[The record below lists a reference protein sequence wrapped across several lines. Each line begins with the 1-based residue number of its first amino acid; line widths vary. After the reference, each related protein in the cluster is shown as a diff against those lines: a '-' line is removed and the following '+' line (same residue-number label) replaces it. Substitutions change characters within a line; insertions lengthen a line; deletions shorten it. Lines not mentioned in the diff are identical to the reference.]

1 MNNKL
6 QWKVKHKNDFQSEYD
21 FLETILEDNGVAQE
35 DIKSFTHPTRA
46 LIHDP
51 FLMKNMQEGI
61 ELMYKHIKLGSKI
74 FVKVDCDCDGYCS
87 AAVLIQFLK
96 EISPKIDIDYML
108 NFEKQHGLTYKD
120 MENHTKDEYGLLIVP
135 DASLKVSDIKQIK
148 NNFNADILVLDH
160 HLIEQDDNDF
170 YTNYCVAINST
181 DGQYPNPYLSGA
193 GVVQKFI
200 EGYLHIYGEEEN
212 LDPALSEKFLDLVS
226 LAINADAMDL
236 RALESRYYVIEGM
249 KKRHYINEFLNE
261 LVQRNAEDM
270 KWGRYIISMAWNIAP
285 KINGTI
291 RYGKPEEQ
299 IDLFRAMLGVQ
310 EDVEYQPRRKSK
322 NDPIPPKE
330 IHSLQKT
337 MARVCENVK
346 QRQDNEVRKFVT
358 ELEKKIEE
366 EGLDKNSV
374 IFVDGTK
381 VLTTGTVTGLVAN
394 KLASKYFRPVV
405 LMRKLTSTEYGGS
418 GRNYSKSNIE
428 SLNEFLSDVGVTCMG
443 HEDAFGVRFP
453 QSNLNEII
461 KKCNEKMPLS
471 QLTTMYEVDW
481 EIPAWQLKQ
490 NYVQEVANNYEIFGS
505 TVPSPLFAISGIKI
519 NASQIQAF
527 GENNNYIHF
536 AYNGINFTKKYCK
549 KTEYDELTLR
559 TRNTFGAN
567 KKELE
572 VDIIGE
578 FVLNYYNE
586 TVTSEVKIIDF
597 ASKEI
602 KKEEKNDEKADKE
615 NFEEEIVKTKNKI
628 EVDEEDFDW

>member
-1 MNNKL
+1 MSKTL
-6 QWKVKHKNDFQSEYD
+6 QWKVKHKNDFKDEYD
-21 FLETILEDNGVAQE
+21 FLETILEDNGVSQE
-35 DIKSFTHPTRA
+35 DIKSFIHPTRA
-46 LIHDP
+46 LINDP
-51 FLMKNMQEGI
+51 FLMKNMKEGI
-61 ELMYKHIKLGSKI
+61 ELVHKHVKLGSKI

-87 AAVLIQFLK
+87 AAVIIQFLK
-96 EISPKIDIDYML
+96 ELNPSLKIDYML

-120 MENHTKDEYGLLIVP
+120 MENHTKDEYGLIIVP

-148 NNFNADILVLDH
+148 NNFSADILVLDH
-160 HLIEQDDNDF
+160 HLIEKENNDV
-170 YTNYCVAINST
+170 YTNYCIAINST

-200 EGYLHIYGEEEN
+200 EGYLNIYGKQEN
-212 LDPALSEKFLDLVS
+212 LDPLLAEKFLDLVS

-236 RALESRYYVIEGM
+236 RSLESRYYVIEGM
-249 KKRHYINEFLNE
+249 KKRHYINDFLNE
-261 LVQRNAEDM
+261 LVSRNEEDM
-270 KWGRYIISMAWNIAP
+270 KWGRYIVSMAWSIAP
-285 KINGTI
+285 KINGTT

-299 IDLFRAMLGVQ
+299 INLFRAMVGEQ
-310 EDVEYQPRRKSK
+310 EDIEYQPRRKSK
-322 NDPIPPKE
+322 DDPIPPKE

-337 MARVCENVK
+337 MARVCENIK

-358 ELEKKIEE
+358 ELEKKIKDEE
-366 EGLDKNSV
+366 LDKNSV
-374 IFVDGTK
+374 IFVDGTR

-405 LMRKLTSTEYGGS
+405 LMRRLTATEYGGS

-428 SLNEFLSDVGVTCMG
+428 SLNEFLTDAGVTCMG

-453 QSNLNEII
+453 QAKLNEII
-461 KKCNEKMPLS
+461 EKCNEKMPVS

-481 EIPAWQLKQ
+481 EIPAWQLKP
-490 NYVQEVANNYEIFGS
+490 NYVQEVANNYEVFGS
-505 TVPSPLFAISGIKI
+505 TVPNPLFAISGIKI

-527 GENNNYIHF
+527 GENNNYIRF
-536 AYNGINFTKKYCK
+536 TYNNINFTKKYCK
-549 KTEYDELTLR
+549 KTDYDELTLR
-559 TRNTFGAN
+559 TRNILGTN

-586 TVTSEVKIIDF
+586 TVTAEVKIIDF

-602 KKEEKNDEKADKE
+602 KKSEVKEVEKTEQAEVK
-615 NFEEEIVKTKNKI
+615 KTKI
-628 EVDEEDFDW
+628 VEDEDFDW